1 MVGIEALPAAIY
13 LLAIFGIPKSP
24 RWLIFNQKDY
34 IKAEEIQKEM
44 NMIPFTENEIKK
56 IVDSESS
63 FTEKLFSA
71 KYKFPVLLAF
81 LLAFFNQL
89 SGINAF
95 LYYAPR
101 IFEEAGLGESTAL
114 LSSVGIGLVNLIFSS
129 PKTSIVEIMPKNIE
143 NEIKHLYSKYKQIS
157 ILKKNKHLFFPCL
170 RPQTWA
176 FSPLNLYFKKILSSS
191 NLVL

>member
-1 MVGIEALPAAIY
+1 MVGIEAVPAAIY

-44 NMIPFTENEIKK
+44 NMMPFTENEIKK
-56 IVDSESS
+56 IVASESS
-63 FTEKLFSA
+63 FDEKLFSA

-101 IFEEAGLGESTAL
+101 IFETAGLKESSAL
-114 LSSVGIGLVNLIFSS
+114 LSSIGIGLTNLIFTLLGLYLIDRIGR
-129 PKTSIVEIMPKNIE
+129 KKLMFLGSIGYIVSLSMVG
-143 NEIKHLYSKYKQIS
+143 
-157 ILKKNKHLFFPCL
+157 
-170 RPQTWA
+170 
-176 FSPLNLYFKKILSSS
+176 FSLS
-191 NLVL
+191 LIHI